1 MYHFSSFLRL
11 KPQIPATAGTTGK
24 GPRTIKCGRACIP
37 GLHLRSLPDLKFLDE
52 RSVSFKVGS
61 LKVFEELAPLSDDF
75 QQTASGVCVLLMN
88 LEVLG
93 QIGDSLG
100 EQGYLGFDR
109 SGILVAIAILNHD
122 LGLVLFG
129 QCHLLYLLP
138 LL

>member
-11 KPQIPATAGTTGK
+11 KPQIPAKAGTTGK
-24 GPRTIKCGRACIP
+24 GPRTIMCGRACIP
-37 GLHLRSLPDLKFLDE
+37 GLHLRSLPDLKFLNE
-52 RSVSFKVGS
+52 RSVAREICP
-61 LKVFEELAPLSDDF
+61 LKVFEKLAPLSDDL
-75 QQTASGVCVLLMN
+75 QQTASGVRVLLMN
-88 LEVLG
+88 LEVLS

-100 EQGYLGFDR
+100 EQGYLRFDR
-109 SGILVAIAILNHD
+109 SGILVVVAILNHD